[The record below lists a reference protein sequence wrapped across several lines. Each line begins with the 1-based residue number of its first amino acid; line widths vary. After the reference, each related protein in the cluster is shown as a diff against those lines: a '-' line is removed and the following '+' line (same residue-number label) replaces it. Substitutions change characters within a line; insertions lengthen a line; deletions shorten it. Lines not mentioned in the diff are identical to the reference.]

1 MDRLISLSVG
11 VTGVEDYV
19 RTFEDISEL
28 ARNMV
33 ESHEYVNVS
42 ASVIGAPDEDE
53 PCCKHEHLH
62 YDDQT
67 LVKVRQTLMD
77 SVAPYGYSDY
87 VVDQLLYDLQNA
99 GILFRE
105 RKPSTEKLVDQLLK
119 TWIPWSHR

>member
-42 ASVIGAPDEDE
+42 ASVIGAPDED
-53 PCCKHEHLH
+53 
-62 YDDQT
+62 
-67 LVKVRQTLMD
+67 
-77 SVAPYGYSDY
+77 
-87 VVDQLLYDLQNA
+87 
-99 GILFRE
+99 
-105 RKPSTEKLVDQLLK
+105 
-119 TWIPWSHR
+119 